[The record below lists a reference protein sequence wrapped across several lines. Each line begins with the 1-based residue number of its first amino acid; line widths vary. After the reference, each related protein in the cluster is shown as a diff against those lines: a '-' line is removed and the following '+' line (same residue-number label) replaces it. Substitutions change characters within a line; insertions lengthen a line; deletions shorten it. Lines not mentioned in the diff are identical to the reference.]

1 MSWFSSR
8 GAGPRQPRP
17 ERQHPEQPAVPALP
31 ALPAATAGGPESHR
45 SLGLASLI
53 GGLTAGQRLHILD
66 LGPVVGGNVEFLSRF
81 GCKLYIQD
89 LYPAVV
95 PLQAETIGLPAPGA
109 ATVATID
116 RAAVREA
123 RETWDPRPFREGGE
137 SDEPGLAGHFA
148 ELLTFPEET
157 RFDAVLTWDLINYLE
172 RREVAALA
180 RQLARFCRPG
190 AQLFALISI
199 LKQIPAEPM
208 RFRILDQE
216 HLAYESRTSSQ
227 RPCPRYAPAELAE
240 LLRGFRLDRSFLM
253 RHGIQ
258 EYLFTREEP

>member
-8 GAGPRQPRP
+8 HSRSARSDDRQGK
-17 ERQHPEQPAVPALP
+17 EQLPPPAP
-31 ALPAATAGGPESHR
+31 TAPESHR

-53 GGLTAGQRLHILD
+53 EAFGGRPRLQVLD
-66 LGPVVGGNVEFLSRF
+66 LGPAVGGNVEFLARF

-89 LYPAVV
+89 LYPALV
-95 PLQAETIGLPAPGA
+95 PLQAATVSLSAPGT

-123 RETWDPRPFREGGE
+123 RETWDAPDPRE
-137 SDEPGLAGHFA
+137 EPGLVGRFE
-148 ELLTFPEET
+148 ELLRFPDDT
-157 RFDAVLTWDLINYLE
+157 LFDAVLIWDLVNYLE

-190 AQLFALISI
+190 ALLLALVSI
-199 LKQIPAEPM
+199 LKQIPAEPI
-208 RFRILDQE
+208 RFRILDQD
-216 HLAYESRTSSQ
+216 HLAYEPRTAAL
-227 RPCPRYAPAELAE
+227 RPCPRYAPAELNE

-258 EYLFTREEP
+258 EFLFAREPG

>member
-8 GAGPRQPRP
+8 GAGSRERP
-17 ERQHPEQPAVPALP
+17 DRNQGAAAAAPAD
-31 ALPAATAGGPESHR
+31 PESHR

-53 GGLTAGQRLHILD
+53 EAFAGRRRLQVLD
-66 LGPVVGGNVEFLSRF
+66 LGPAVGGNVEFLSRF

-89 LYPAVV
+89 LYPALV
-95 PLQAETIGLPAPGA
+95 PWQTAMGGLPTPGA

-123 RETWDPRPFREGGE
+123 HETWDARPAREGGE
-137 SDEPGLAGHFA
+137 DEETGLVGRFGQ
-148 ELLTFPEET
+148 LLAFPEET
-157 RFDAVLTWDLINYLE
+157 RFDAVLIWDLINYLE

-180 RQLARFCRPG
+180 RQLARFCAPG

-208 RFRILDQE
+208 RFRILDHE
-216 HLAYESRTSSQ
+216 HLAYETRTASV
-227 RPCPRYAPAELAE
+227 RPCPRYAPAELNE

-253 RHGIQ
+253 RHGTQ
-258 EYLFTREEP
+258 EYLFTRQAG

>member
-8 GAGPRQPRP
+8 GAGSRDRQDKD
-17 ERQHPEQPAVPALP
+17 QGLAPAVPA
-31 ALPAATAGGPESHR
+31 APESHR
-45 SLGLASLI
+45 SLGLASL
-53 GGLTAGQRLHILD
+53 LEAFAGRPRLQVLD
-66 LGPVVGGNVEFLSRF
+66 LGPAVGGNVEFLSRF

-89 LYPAVV
+89 LYPALV
-95 PLQAETIGLPAPGA
+95 PWQTATRGLPAPGA

-123 RETWDPRPFREGGE
+123 HETWDARPPRQDGE
-137 SDEPGLAGHFA
+137 DEELGLAGRFGQ
-148 ELLTFPEET
+148 LLAFPDET
-157 RFDAVLTWDLINYLE
+157 RFDAVLIWDLINYLE

-190 AQLFALISI
+190 ALLFAQISI

-216 HLAYESRTSSQ
+216 HLAYEIRTAAV
-227 RPCPRYAPAELAE
+227 RPCPRYAPAELNE

-253 RHGIQ
+253 RHGTQ
-258 EYLFTREEP
+258 EYLFTRQAG

>member
-8 GAGPRQPRP
+8 GARPGDRQDKDQGPPP
-17 ERQHPEQPAVPALP
+17 PPA
-31 ALPAATAGGPESHR
+31 GPESHR
-45 SLGLASLI
+45 SLGLASL
-53 GGLTAGQRLHILD
+53 LAGFAGESRLQVLD
-66 LGPVVGGNVEFLSRF
+66 LGPAVGGNIEFLSHF

-89 LYPAVV
+89 LYPALL
-95 PLQAETIGLPAPGA
+95 PLQAATAALPAPGA

-123 RETWDPRPFREGGE
+123 HETWEPLPDA
-137 SDEPGLAGHFA
+137 DHEPGLATRFA
-148 ELLTFPEET
+148 ELLDFPQDT
-157 RFDAVLTWDLINYLE
+157 RFDAVLIWDLINYLE

-216 HLAYESRTSSQ
+216 HLAYEPRTAGT
-227 RPCPRYAPAELAE
+227 RPCPRYAPAELNE

-258 EYLFTREEP
+258 EYLFTREEQ

>member
-1 MSWFSSR
+1 MSWFSR
-8 GAGPRQPRP
+8 GAGSRDRP
-17 ERQHPEQPAVPALP
+17 DRTSSQGSAL
-31 ALPAATAGGPESHR
+31 AAPAAPESHH
-45 SLGLASLI
+45 SLGLASL
-53 GGLTAGQRLHILD
+53 LEAFAGRSRLQVLD
-66 LGPVVGGNVEFLSRF
+66 LGPAIGGNVEFLSRF

-95 PLQAETIGLPAPGA
+95 PWQTALGGLPAPGA

-123 RETWDPRPFREGGE
+123 RETWDARPPRQDGQ
-137 SDEPGLAGHFA
+137 DEETGLAGRFGQ
-148 ELLTFPEET
+148 LLAFPDET
-157 RFDAVLTWDLINYLE
+157 RFDAVLVWDLINYLE

-190 AQLFALISI
+190 ALVFALISI

-208 RFRILDQE
+208 RFRILDRE
-216 HLAYESRTSSQ
+216 HLAYEIKTAAV
-227 RPCPRYAPAELAE
+227 RPCPRYAPAELNE

-253 RHGIQ
+253 RHGTQ
-258 EYLFTREEP
+258 EYLFARQAE

>member
-8 GAGPRQPRP
+8 GAGSRDRP
-17 ERQHPEQPAVPALP
+17 DKDQGSA
-31 ALPAATAGGPESHR
+31 PAAPAAPESHR
-45 SLGLASLI
+45 SLGLASL
-53 GGLTAGQRLHILD
+53 LEAFAGRPRLQVLD
-66 LGPVVGGNVEFLSRF
+66 LGPAVGGNVEFLSRF

-89 LYPAVV
+89 LYPALV
-95 PLQAETIGLPAPGA
+95 PWQTATSGLPAPGA

-123 RETWDPRPFREGGE
+123 HETWDARPPRQDGE
-137 SDEPGLAGHFA
+137 DEEPGLAGRFGQ
-148 ELLTFPEET
+148 LLAFPEET
-157 RFDAVLTWDLINYLE
+157 RFDAVLIWDLINYLE

-190 AQLFALISI
+190 AMLFALISI

-216 HLAYESRTSSQ
+216 HLAYETRTAAV
-227 RPCPRYAPAELAE
+227 RPCPRYAPAELNE

-253 RHGIQ
+253 RHGTQ
-258 EYLFTREEP
+258 EYLFTRLAG

>member
-8 GAGPRQPRP
+8 GAGSRERP
-17 ERQHPEQPAVPALP
+17 DKDHGSAAPEPS
-31 ALPAATAGGPESHR
+31 GPQSHR
-45 SLGLASLI
+45 SLALASL
-53 GGLTAGQRLHILD
+53 LAGFSGRPRLQVLD
-66 LGPVVGGNVEFLSRF
+66 LGPAVGGNVEFLSRF

-89 LYPAVV
+89 LYPALV
-95 PLQAETIGLPAPGA
+95 PLQAAMTMLPAPGS

-123 RETWDPRPFREGGE
+123 RETWEPRPSQEGGE
-137 SDEPGLAGHFA
+137 HDDSGLAGRFDR
-148 ELLTFPEET
+148 LLAFPEDT
-157 RFDAVLTWDLINYLE
+157 RFDAVLIWDLINYLE

-190 AQLFALISI
+190 ATMFALVSI
-199 LKQIPAEPM
+199 LKQIPADPM
-208 RFRILDQE
+208 RFRILDHE
-216 HLAYESRTSSQ
+216 TLAYETSNAIT
-227 RPCPRYAPAELAE
+227 RPCPRYAPAELNE

-258 EYLFTREEP
+258 EYLFARQAD

>member
-8 GAGPRQPRP
+8 STGPGDRQGKDLTPPPSTAAAP
-17 ERQHPEQPAVPALP
+17 E
-31 ALPAATAGGPESHR
+31 THR

-53 GGLTAGQRLHILD
+53 ADFGGRPRLQVLD
-66 LGPVVGGNVEFLSRF
+66 LGPAVGGNVEFLSRF

-89 LYPAVV
+89 LYPALA
-95 PLQAETIGLPAPGA
+95 PLQAAAPDRSTPGA

-123 RETWDPRPFREGGE
+123 RETWEAQEPSQE
-137 SDEPGLAGHFA
+137 EPGLAGRFD
-148 ELLTFPEET
+148 ELLRFPDDT
-157 RFDAVLTWDLINYLE
+157 RFDAVLIWDLVNYLE

-180 RQLARFCRPG
+180 RRLARFCRPG
-190 AQLFALISI
+190 ALLFALISI
-199 LKQIPAEPM
+199 LKQIPADPV

-216 HLAYESRTSSQ
+216 HLAYECRTAAV
-227 RPCPRYAPAELAE
+227 RPCPRYSPAELNE

-253 RHGIQ
+253 RHGVQ
-258 EYLFTREEP
+258 EYLFARETE

>member
-8 GAGPRQPRP
+8 GAGRRHPRHQ
-17 ERQHPEQPAVPALP
+17 ERSPAPT
-31 ALPAATAGGPESHR
+31 AAAGPESHR
-45 SLGLASLI
+45 SLAMASL
-53 GGLTAGQRLHILD
+53 LAGFAGRQRLQVLD
-66 LGPVVGGNVEFLSRF
+66 LGPAVGDNVEFLSRF

-95 PLQAETIGLPAPGA
+95 PLQAATIDLPAPGA

-123 RETWDPRPFREGGE
+123 RETWEPRLSREGGE
-137 SDEPGLAGHFA
+137 PDEPGLAGRFA
-148 ELLTFPEET
+148 QLLAFPDDT

-190 AQLFALISI
+190 ALLFALISI

-208 RFRILDQE
+208 RYRILDQE
-216 HLAYESRTSSQ
+216 HLAYESSTAAL
-227 RPCPRYAPAELAE
+227 RPCPRYAPAELNE

-258 EYLFTREEP
+258 EYLFARHAG

>member
-8 GAGPRQPRP
+8 GAGPREPP
-17 ERQHPEQPAVPALP
+17 DKDHGS
-31 ALPAATAGGPESHR
+31 AAAASGPQSHR
-45 SLGLASLI
+45 SLGLASLLE
-53 GGLTAGQRLHILD
+53 GFSGRPRLQVLD
-66 LGPVVGGNVEFLSRF
+66 LGPAVGGNVEFLSRF

-89 LYPAVV
+89 LYPAIA
-95 PLQAETIGLPAPGA
+95 PLQAAMTMSPAPGA
-109 ATVATID
+109 GTVATID

-123 RETWDPRPFREGGE
+123 RETWEPRAPQEGGE
-137 SDEPGLAGHFA
+137 QDELGLGGRFDRLLAFSDD
-148 ELLTFPEET
+148 T
-157 RFDAVLTWDLINYLE
+157 RFDAVLIWDLINYLE

-190 AQLFALISI
+190 ATMFALISI

-216 HLAYESRTSSQ
+216 TLAYEPRNAST
-227 RPCPRYAPAELAE
+227 RPCPRYAPAELNE

-258 EYLFTREEP
+258 EYLFARQAD

>member
-8 GAGPRQPRP
+8 GAGSRDRP
-17 ERQHPEQPAVPALP
+17 DKDHGSAPAVPA
-31 ALPAATAGGPESHR
+31 APESHR
-45 SLGLASLI
+45 SLGLASLLEAFV
-53 GGLTAGQRLHILD
+53 GRPRLQVLD
-66 LGPVVGGNVEFLSRF
+66 LGPAVGGNVEFLSRF

-89 LYPAVV
+89 LYPALV
-95 PLQAETIGLPAPGA
+95 PWQTATRGLPAPGA

-123 RETWDPRPFREGGE
+123 HETWDARPPRLDGE
-137 SDEPGLAGHFA
+137 DEELGLAGRFGQ
-148 ELLTFPEET
+148 LLAFPDET
-157 RFDAVLTWDLINYLE
+157 RFDAVLIWDLINYLE

-190 AQLFALISI
+190 ALLFAQISI

-216 HLAYESRTSSQ
+216 HLAYEIRTAAV
-227 RPCPRYAPAELAE
+227 RPCPRYAPAELNE

-253 RHGIQ
+253 RHGTQ
-258 EYLFTREEP
+258 EYLFTRQAG

>member
-8 GAGPRQPRP
+8 GAGSGDRP
-17 ERQHPEQPAVPALP
+17 DKDQGSAKDQAAAAVAS
-31 ALPAATAGGPESHR
+31 AVPESHR
-45 SLGLASLI
+45 SLGLASL
-53 GGLTAGQRLHILD
+53 LEAFAGRPRLHVLD
-66 LGPVVGGNVEFLSRF
+66 LGPAVGDNIEFLSRF

-89 LYPAVV
+89 LYPAIV
-95 PLQAETIGLPAPGA
+95 PWQHAMSGLPTPGA

-123 RETWDPRPFREGGE
+123 RETWEARPPGQGGDDE
-137 SDEPGLAGHFA
+137 EPGLADRFGQ
-148 ELLTFPEET
+148 LLSFPDDT
-157 RFDAVLTWDLINYLE
+157 CFDAVLVWDLINYLE

-199 LKQIPAEPM
+199 LKQIPAEPL

-216 HLAYESRTSSQ
+216 HLAYETRTSAV
-227 RPCPRYAPAELAE
+227 RPCPRYAPAELSE

-258 EYLFTREEP
+258 EYLFARQAE

>member
-8 GAGPRQPRP
+8 SGGPR
-17 ERQHPEQPAVPALP
+17 ERTDKDHASASAQ
-31 ALPAATAGGPESHR
+31 AASSGPQSHR
-45 SLGLASLI
+45 SLGLASLLH
-53 GGLTAGQRLHILD
+53 GFSGHPRLQVLD
-66 LGPVVGGNVEFLSRF
+66 LGPAVGGNVDFLSRF

-89 LYPAVV
+89 LYPALV
-95 PLQAETIGLPAPGA
+95 PLQTTMTMLPAPGA

-123 RETWDPRPFREGGE
+123 RETWEPRPQQQGGE
-137 SDEPGLAGHFA
+137 PDESDFSGRFDRLLA
-148 ELLTFPEET
+148 FPDDT
-157 RFDAVLTWDLINYLE
+157 RFDAVLLWDLINYLE

-190 AQLFALISI
+190 ATMFALISI

-208 RFRILDQE
+208 RFRIVDQE
-216 HLAYESRTSSQ
+216 NLAYEPRTAAM
-227 RPCPRYAPAELAE
+227 RPCPRYAPAELNE

-258 EYLFTREEP
+258 EYLFARQAG

>member
-8 GAGPRQPRP
+8 GAGSR
-17 ERQHPEQPAVPALP
+17 EHPDKEHGAAPATPS
-31 ALPAATAGGPESHR
+31 GPQSHR
-45 SLGLASLI
+45 SLGLASLLE
-53 GGLTAGQRLHILD
+53 GFSGRPRLQVLD
-66 LGPVVGGNVEFLSRF
+66 LGPAVGGNVEFLSRF
-81 GCKLYIQD
+81 GCKLFIQD
-89 LYPAVV
+89 LYPALV
-95 PLQAETIGLPAPGA
+95 PLKAGMTMLPAPGA

-123 RETWDPRPFREGGE
+123 RETWEPRPSPEGGE
-137 SDEPGLAGHFA
+137 TEEPGFSARFDRLLA
-148 ELLTFPEET
+148 FPDDT
-157 RFDAVLTWDLINYLE
+157 LFDAVLIWDLINYLE

-190 AQLFALISI
+190 AMMFALISI

-208 RFRILDQE
+208 RFRILDHE
-216 HLAYESRTSSQ
+216 TLAYEVKTAAT
-227 RPCPRYAPAELAE
+227 RPCPRYAPAELNE

-258 EYLFTREEP
+258 EYLFARQPD

>member
-8 GAGPRQPRP
+8 GARPGDRQDRARDQGPP
-17 ERQHPEQPAVPALP
+17 
-31 ALPAATAGGPESHR
+31 PAAPAAPESHR
-45 SLGLASLI
+45 SLGLAALLGAM
-53 GGLTAGQRLHILD
+53 GGGSRLQVLD
-66 LGPVVGGNVEFLSRF
+66 LGPAVGGNVEFLSTF

-89 LYPAVV
+89 VYPALL
-95 PLQAETIGLPAPGA
+95 PLQAASEVLAPPGA

-123 RETWDPRPFREGGE
+123 HETWEPPPGD
-137 SDEPGLAGHFA
+137 DHEPGLAAHFA
-148 ELLTFPEET
+148 ELLTFPEDT
-157 RFDAVLTWDLINYLE
+157 RFDAVLMWDLVNYLE

-190 AQLFALISI
+190 ALLFALISI

-208 RFRILDQE
+208 RFRILDHE
-216 HLAYESRTSSQ
+216 HLAYEIRGAGT
-227 RPCPRYAPAELAE
+227 RPCPRYAPAELNE

-258 EYLFTREEP
+258 EYLFTRQAD

>member
-8 GAGPRQPRP
+8 DAGSRERPDKRQDKDRGS
-17 ERQHPEQPAVPALP
+17 
-31 ALPAATAGGPESHR
+31 ATATPSGPQNHR
-45 SLGLASLI
+45 SLGLASL
-53 GGLTAGQRLHILD
+53 LAGFSGRQRLQVLD
-66 LGPVVGGNVEFLSRF
+66 LGQAVGGNVEFLSRF

-89 LYPAVV
+89 LYPALV
-95 PLQAETIGLPAPGA
+95 PLKAAMATLPAPGA

-123 RETWDPRPFREGGE
+123 RETWEPRPIPEGGE
-137 SDEPGLAGHFA
+137 PDESGLSGRFDR
-148 ELLTFPEET
+148 LLAFPEDT
-157 RFDAVLTWDLINYLE
+157 RFDAVLIWDLINYLE

-190 AQLFALISI
+190 AIMFALISI

-208 RFRILDQE
+208 RFRILDHE
-216 HLAYESRTSSQ
+216 TLAYEPRTAAT
-227 RPCPRYAPAELAE
+227 RPCPRYAPAELNE

-258 EYLFTREEP
+258 EYLFARRSD